1 MSIKVLVVD
10 DSLFMRTLIS
20 DLLSSDPEITV
31 IGTARSGDE
40 AFKKIPKLR
49 PDVITLDLVMPGTDG
64 LATLK
69 KIMASYPTPVV
80 ILSAYSREAADMTLE
95 CLHAGAVGFV
105 VKPSGELS
113 LDMDKV
119 KKQLIAEV
127 KSAALVDRKRLRQ
140 FLQGDKGAM
149 RHESGVMRHDA
160 QRIIVLGAS
169 TGGPQA
175 IEEILSQ
182 LPADFPHT
190 ILVVQHMPNLS
201 FTESFAHRL
210 DRNCHLKVLVAED
223 KERVRGGAVYLAPSG
238 FVMTLVKHSIVHLT
252 PEASNGL
259 TPSIDLVM
267 KSVADLCGGKAVGVV
282 LTGMGSDG
290 LKGMRAIKEAGGRTI
305 AQDESALI
313 FGMPRV
319 VIEEGLAD
327 QILPMEK
334 IPELL
339 VAMAAVEENHYTKEH
354 SPKEKKQ

>member
-40 AFKKIPKLR
+40 AFKKILKSR
-49 PDVITLDLVMPGTDG
+49 PDVITLDLAMPGASG
-64 LATLK
+64 LETLE
-69 KIMASYPTPVV
+69 KIMISHPTPVV
-80 ILSAYSREAADMTLE
+80 ILSAYSREAADVTLE

-113 LDMDKV
+113 LDIDKV

-127 KSAALVDRKRLRQ
+127 KSAALVDRKRLRR
-140 FLQGDKGAM
+140 FLREHKGAPH
-149 RHESGVMRHDA
+149 RTPLRAKTDQEK
-160 QRIIVLGAS
+160 IIVMGAS
-169 TGGPQA
+169 TGGPQI

-182 LPADFPHT
+182 LPADFPH
-190 ILVVQHMPNLS
+190 IVLVVQHMPSLS
-201 FTESFAHRL
+201 FTESFAARL
-210 DRNCHLKVLVAED
+210 DRNCSLSVKVAED
-223 KERVRGGAVYLAPSG
+223 KERVRGGTVYLAPSG
-238 FVMTLVKHSIVHLT
+238 SRMMLKQDDHASYVMPHVHLR
-252 PEASNGL
+252 PEEANGL

-267 KSVADLCGGKAVGVV
+267 ESVAAVCGGKAVGLL

-319 VIEEGLAD
+319 VIEAGLAD
-327 QILPMEK
+327 QILP
-334 IPELL
+334 
-339 VAMAAVEENHYTKEH
+339 AEEITEEIIRSVGQKYE
-354 SPKEKKQ
+354 